1 MLWWLSSARSRR
13 RVWLRLSA
21 RYLKSKTSSLKTQKH
36 LYCLVFTS
44 RGYKKDMARENP
56 DFIGVFFVSGIRFRD
71 PKMFFDKRKRLPTLL
86 CAGSR
91 SWIFRYLS

>member
-1 MLWWLSSARSRR
+1 
-13 RVWLRLSA
+13 
-21 RYLKSKTSSLKTQKH
+21 
-36 LYCLVFTS
+36 
-44 RGYKKDMARENP
+44 MARENP
-56 DFIGVFFVSGIRFRD
+56 DFIGVFFVSCIRFRE

>member
-1 MLWWLSSARSRR
+1 MEGMPPDNGYLPPPSS
-13 RVWLRLSA
+13 VQI
-21 RYLKSKTSSLKTQKH
+21 KTAKMQKH

-44 RGYKKDMARENP
+44 RGYKKDMAQENP
-56 DFIGVFFVSGIRFRD
+56 DKIGVFFVSGIRFRE

-91 SWIFRYLS
+91 SWIFHYLS